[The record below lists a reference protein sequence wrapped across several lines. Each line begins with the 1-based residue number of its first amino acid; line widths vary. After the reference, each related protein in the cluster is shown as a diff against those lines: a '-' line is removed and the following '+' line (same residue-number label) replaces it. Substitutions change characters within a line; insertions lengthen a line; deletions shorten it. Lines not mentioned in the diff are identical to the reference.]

1 MARHLGRFAAGA
13 ICLAVVL
20 SASEGRASSPPPGRE
35 ETSQARE
42 VCEIISQEARRR
54 ALPESFLARLIWKE
68 SSFNPKAVSPVGAQG
83 IAQFMPATAKDRGLD
98 NPFEPQQALPASAAF
113 LSDLYRA
120 LGNLGL
126 AAAAYNAGE
135 ARVRR
140 WLAGEGSLPEE
151 TRHYVYS
158 VTGRPASDW
167 TKSEARHAIPPIGEA
182 KHFLSDCVKLASR
195 GLDISAPPLIKTQLA
210 ERKPWGV
217 QVAGSHSESVA
228 LGVFTR
234 LKRRHPELLR
244 NVEPL
249 VLRKRNPGMG
259 SRRMVN
265 VRIGAESR
273 NEADQLCAKLLAKG
287 SACVVLK
294 N

>member
-1 MARHLGRFAAGA
+1 M
-13 ICLAVVL
+13 
-20 SASEGRASSPPPGRE
+20 
-35 ETSQARE
+35 
-42 VCEIISQEARRR
+42 
-54 ALPESFLARLIWKE
+54 PEWFLARLIWKE
-68 SSFNPKAVSPVGAQG
+68 SSFNPNAVSPVGAQG
-83 IAQFMPATAKDRGLD
+83 IAQFMPATAKERGLD
-98 NPFEPQQALPASAAF
+98 DPFEPQQALPASAAF
-113 LSDLYRA
+113 LSDLHKA

-151 TRHYVYS
+151 TRHYVHS
-158 VTGRPASDW
+158 VTGHPASDW
-167 TKSEARHAIPPIGEA
+167 TKSEARHPIPPIGEA
-182 KHFLSDCVKLASR
+182 KHFLTDCVKLASR
-195 GLDISAPPLIKTQLA
+195 GIDVSAAPLIKTKSA

-217 QVAGSHSESVA
+217 QVAGSHSESAA
-228 LGVFTR
+228 LAVFAR
-234 LKRRHPELLR
+234 LKLRHPELLR
-244 NVEPL
+244 NAEPV

-259 SRRMVN
+259 SRRIVN
-265 VRIGAESR
+265 VRIGSESR

>member
-1 MARHLGRFAAGA
+1 
-13 ICLAVVL
+13 
-20 SASEGRASSPPPGRE
+20 
-35 ETSQARE
+35 

-54 ALPESFLARLIWKE
+54 ALPETFLARLIWKE
-68 SSFNPKAVSPVGAQG
+68 SSFNPKAVSAVGAQG
-83 IAQFMPATAKDRGLD
+83 IAQFMPATAKERGLD
-98 NPFEPQQALPASAAF
+98 DPFEPQQALPASAAF
-113 LSDLYRA
+113 LSDLHKA

-158 VTGRPASDW
+158 VTGRPAKDW
-167 TKSEARHAIPPIGEA
+167 TESEARHPIPPIGEA
-182 KHFLSDCVKLASR
+182 KHFLSDCVRLASR
-195 GLDISAPPLIKTQLA
+195 GLDMAAPPTVTTRPA

-217 QVAGSHSESVA
+217 QVAGSHSESAA
-228 LGVFTR
+228 LAVFTR
-234 LKRRHPELLR
+234 LKLRHPELLR
-244 NVEPL
+244 SIEPL
-249 VLRKRNPGMG
+249 ILRKRNPGMG
-259 SRRMVN
+259 SRRIVN
-265 VRIGAESR
+265 VRIGAASR
-273 NEADQLCAKLLAKG
+273 NEANQLCAKLLARG